1 MVNNGAPY
9 NNNTL
14 FFPSNINNTSLF
26 VDLSINFSQPIS
38 NLRIRFVDLDENVNG
53 LTEPEESISQISPP
67 PTSVNSLG
75 GSINTIYLNGSI
87 VSSFDNNSSINN
99 NDAAGWV
106 NWTGSLSSVNF
117 RYNRPGALYA
127 LIIDSIYFDCPT
139 SGCVADAVLGQ
150 DISICNNQTTVID
163 ASNSIGNSY
172 LWGNGEISPSINVN
186 SPGVYYVT
194 VSDGIC
200 TDMDSISVFNIDFEP
215 NLLNDSL
222 YICPDD
228 DFLLSG
234 FTDGV
239 ISYVWNNGLNTP
251 IIYVSEPG
259 LYWVEVFNGQCS
271 FTDTINVVEKIIN
284 LSEIPSIETLCSNE
298 ILTLNAFDIN
308 VSSYSWNTGETTA
321 SIQVTDEGEYW
332 VLRQIDDCEI
342 IDNIHVELI
351 QIQNQVLNLDKCMGE
366 SILLQSIFTNNSNY
380 TWSNG
385 SESPAIV
392 VNSNGVYILSSE
404 NECGTNST
412 LFNVVFNDC
421 NCDIFIPNSF
431 TPDEDE
437 FNQVFEI
444 KSECIFLYFHFQI
457 FDRWGEIVFESYDQ
471 TSKWDGTYG
480 EQYKVQDGIY
490 TYILS
495 YKNSIEPERFFLTG
509 HITLIK

>member
-186 SPGVYYVT
+186 SPGVYFVT
-194 VSDGIC
+194 VSNGIC
-200 TDMDSISVFNIDFEP
+200 TDTDSINVFNIDFEP

-222 YICPDD
+222 YICPGE
-228 DFLLSG
+228 DFMLSG
-234 FTDGV
+234 LTNGA

-251 IIYVSEPG
+251 MINVSQPG

-271 FTDTINVVEKIIN
+271 FTDTIYVVEKIIN
-284 LSEIPSIETLCSNE
+284 LSELPSFDTLCSNE

-308 VSSYSWNTGETTA
+308 VTSYLWNTGETTA
-321 SIQVTDEGEYW
+321 SIQVTDDGQYW
-332 VLRQIDDCEI
+332 VIRNIDGCEQL
-342 IDNIHVELI
+342 DNIQVELI
-351 QIQNQVLNLDKCMGE
+351 QNQNLVFNLDKCIGE
-366 SILLQSIFTNNSNY
+366 SVLLQSSFTNNSNY

-385 SESPAIV
+385 NESPAIV
-392 VNSNGVYILSSE
+392 VISNGVYSLSSE
-404 NECGTNST
+404 NECGTNT
-412 LFNVVFNDC
+412 TIFNVVFNDC
-421 NCDIFIPNSF
+421 NCDIFIPNTF

-444 KSECIFLYFHFQI
+444 KTECNFLDFHFQI

-471 TSKWDGTYG
+471 NSTWDGSYG

-490 TYILS
+490 TYKLS
-495 YKNSIEPERFFLTG
+495 YVNPIKPERFILTG